1 MSLKHTIIACA
12 LMLSTTCLLK
22 FVNFNEDVHPNKPLS
37 SFPKQIGEW
46 HGKEQRFESEIYK
59 ILGVDDSFLATYFA
73 ADGQQVQLYVGFYQS
88 QREGDIIHSPKN
100 CMPGSGWNIIN
111 SSIEKLEAPGTA
123 HKDLKVIKFKL
134 RNGIQEQIALYWY
147 QSRGRII
154 SSEYMQKIYLVLD
167 SITRRR
173 TDGSFV
179 RLIAPIQNGN
189 EAQATAAIKRFAA
202 EIFPIL
208 NEYLPT

>member
-1 MSLKHTIIACA
+1 
-12 LMLSTTCLLK
+12 MLSTAVLLK
-22 FVNFNEDVHPNKPLS
+22 FVAFSEDVHPNKPLS
-37 SFPKQIGEW
+37 TFPKQIGAW
-46 HGKEQRFESEIYK
+46 QGKEQRFESKIYE

-73 ADGQQVQLYVGFYQS
+73 PDGQQVQLYVGFYQS

-100 CMPGSGWNIIN
+100 CMPGAGWKIIS
-111 SSIEKLEAPGTA
+111 SSIEELAATETRS
-123 HKDLKVIKFKL
+123 KDLKVIKFKL
-134 RNGIQEQIALYWY
+134 KNGIQEQLVLYWY

-154 SSEYMQKIYLVLD
+154 SSEYMQKFYLVLD

-189 EAQATAAIKRFAA
+189 EEQVSETLKSFAVK
-202 EIFPIL
+202 IFPIL